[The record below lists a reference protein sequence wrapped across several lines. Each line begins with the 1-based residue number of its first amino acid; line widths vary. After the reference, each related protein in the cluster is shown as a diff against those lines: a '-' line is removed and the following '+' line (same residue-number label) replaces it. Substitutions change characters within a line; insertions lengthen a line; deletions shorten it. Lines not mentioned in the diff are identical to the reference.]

1 VSISSAVRP
10 RTRDRERSGTSSK
23 PPADDAADVAAW
35 AAGDREA
42 FARLYHR
49 HVNPVYRY
57 CHRRLGSREAAED
70 ATALVFAKVLTAL
83 PTYRDGPFRSWLFT
97 IAHNVVTDQFRTVK
111 PTMPIETAPDIVDSS
126 PSPEDQVLAAEEGRW
141 LRGLLDQLPA
151 DQRRVV
157 ELHLSGLTNP
167 EIAHVLGRNHAAVRS
182 TQSRAVARL
191 RTLLGIPTGKE
202 ASDA

>member
-1 VSISSAVRP
+1 MPIAPAVRP
-10 RTRDRERSGTSSK
+10 LTRDRASSGPSSTGE
-23 PPADDAADVAAW
+23 ADDAADLAAW
-35 AAGDREA
+35 AAGDRDA
-42 FARLYHR
+42 FARLYR
-49 HVNPVYRY
+49 RYVSPVYRY

-83 PTYRDGPFRSWLFT
+83 PTYRGGPFRSWLFT
-97 IAHNVVTDQFRTVK
+97 IAHNVVTDHFRTAK
-111 PTMPIETAPDIVDSS
+111 PTAPIETAPDIVDSS

-157 ELHLSGLTNP
+157 ELRLSGLTNP

-182 TQSRAVARL
+182 AQSRAVARL
-191 RTLLGIPTGKE
+191 RTLLGIPSGKE